1 MELAILIGIGI
12 FIVFI
17 IMFIDSM
24 INKFIYEW
32 ERNQNTNIFQYLV
45 DILIFFYR
53 LFKGFLYVV
62 GVLILLNMIFGND
75 DNDCNNDCD

>member
-1 MELAILIGIGI
+1 MELAISIGIGF

-24 INKFIYEW
+24 INEFIYEW
-32 ERNQNTNIFQYLV
+32 ERKQNTNVFQYLV

-62 GVLILLNMIFGND
+62 GVLILLNMIFGSD
-75 DNDCNNDCD
+75 DNDCDN

>member
-1 MELAILIGIGI
+1 MELAISIGIGI

-32 ERNQNTNIFQYLV
+32 ERKQNTNIFQYLV
-45 DILIFFYR
+45 DILIFSYK

-62 GVLILLNMIFGND
+62 GVLIILNMIFGNND
-75 DNDCNNDCD
+75 NDNDCDN